1 MMILLPPVP
10 APKIKGI
17 DPELLKVHLCLCC
30 RSAVGPGFFSRLSD
44 SRQILF
50 ILQNKYRLI
59 FESHLSF

>member
-30 RSAVGPGFFSRLSD
+30 RSAVGP
-44 SRQILF
+44 RQILF